1 MNDKTNEYALDY
13 ILANYFDGDDSPR
26 YCVEGDDEHMVMKK
40 AAEALEEVITKK
52 TAKIVINDI
61 ETWKT
66 PAYAFCYNKGSDD
79 YYEGCDDYNEGWND
93 AFDLAI
99 QFIKQRFNIKENNNG

>member
-40 AAEALEEVITKK
+40 AAEALEEVIKNEKK
-52 TAKIVINDI
+52 AAKEIIRDI
-61 ETWKT
+61 RAWEMPKGDYHGNEGYTD
-66 PAYAFCYNKGSDD
+66 YA
-79 YYEGCDDYNEGWND
+79 EGWND
-93 AFDLAI
+93 GLDIAI
-99 QFIKQRFNIKENNNG
+99 LFIKNRFQIKENDNGGE